1 MKQLE
6 KDNNELKRL
15 LLKLKSSFSQLK
27 EQRYLKIETIQ
38 DVFVHCLNTCCLV
51 IISAIEND
59 QFDQEVVLLKGQL
72 DKVKKDNQR
81 LISSQS
87 AQQSNATREL

>member
-27 EQRYLKIETIQ
+27 EQRYLKIETIH
-38 DVFVHCLNTCCLV
+38 DVFVHCLNT
-51 IISAIEND
+51 
-59 QFDQEVVLLKGQL
+59 VLFGY
-72 DKVKKDNQR
+72 
-81 LISSQS
+81 
-87 AQQSNATREL
+87 

>member
-27 EQRYLKIETIQ
+27 EQRYL
-38 DVFVHCLNTCCLV
+38 
-51 IISAIEND
+51 A
-59 QFDQEVVLLKGQL
+59 
-72 DKVKKDNQR
+72 
-81 LISSQS
+81 
-87 AQQSNATREL
+87 